1 MTIFLRSGLWPLVAL
16 CAGLVGLGV
25 LEYRWTEELA
35 RAEQDRL
42 RAGMEAASVRFGDDL
57 SREMGRLVRAFR
69 PAPRSDAEDEQR
81 YARQVEEWKAEAA
94 EPGLLSSVLIA
105 RDEGG
110 SWQLRRLDG
119 DHLVDAEW
127 ASELQPIHDRLV
139 GRGVTR
145 VSPFVPEVP
154 ALVVGPYPPRP
165 PGPGLDAGE
174 RPPRPPRDDAVLI
187 LVLDTSILRS
197 AVLPTLAAHH
207 FADLDADVAVVS
219 GAGGDDV
226 IWSSRPGFPSGG
238 DRGDVVTALLAG
250 PPPFGGP
257 RRGGGS
263 RPSPGFGGLRPGR
276 PGTPPGSS
284 ETPLGSF
291 ETPLGSLRAPPGSS
305 EIPPVGMGAAPGP
318 PGARREAREAWRLV
332 VAHHA
337 GSLSAAV
344 AKTRARNLG
353 IGLGVL
359 ALLGGSAAFLAVAG
373 HRARAL
379 ARQQVTFVAAVSHEL
394 RTPLAAI
401 RSAGQNLADGVVSD
415 PEQVRRYGAMVQ
427 REGERLT
434 ALVEQTLELS
444 GMLGRGRSVRLEEV
458 DPARLVGEVLSEVR
472 PREPV
477 EVDVPSGLGPVIAD
491 GVALRSAL
499 RNLVDNALKHGAGRS
514 VAVHARMAGMAGGAR
529 ELQLVVEDGGPGVP
543 SGETEHLFEPFYR
556 GAAAREQG
564 VPGSGLGLSL
574 VRHVAEAHGG
584 RVSVG
589 AGPGGRGV
597 AFTLHLPLASVET
610 RG

>member
-1 MTIFLRSGLWPLVAL
+1 MRPLLRSGFLPLVAL

-25 LEYRWTEELA
+25 LEYRWTDELA

-42 RAGMEAASVRFGDDL
+42 RAGMEAASVRFGGDL
-57 SREMGRLVRAFR
+57 SREMGRLLRAFR
-69 PAPRSDAEDEQR
+69 PATWSATEDPIR

-94 EPGLLSSVLIA
+94 DPGLLSSVLIA
-105 RDEGG
+105 RDEAG

-119 DHLVDAEW
+119 DRFVDAEW
-127 ASELQPIHDRLV
+127 ASELQPIHDRLA
-139 GRGVTR
+139 GRDVTR
-145 VSPFVPEVP
+145 RNPGISPLVPEVP
-154 ALVVGPYPPRP
+154 ALVVGLYPSWPLG
-165 PGPGLDAGE
+165 PGPPAAE
-174 RPPRPPRDDAVLI
+174 RPPRRQREDAVLI
-187 LVLDTSILRS
+187 LVLDTSIFRS
-197 AVLPTLAAHH
+197 SLLPALAAHH
-207 FADLDADVAVVS
+207 FADLDADVAIVS
-219 GAGGDDV
+219 GSRGDDV
-226 IWSSRPGFPSGG
+226 IWSSRPGFPGSG

-250 PPPFGGP
+250 PSLFGGP
-257 RRGGGS
+257 RRGGGP
-263 RPSPGFGGLRPGR
+263 RLSPGFGGL
-276 PGTPPGSS
+276 PPGS
-284 ETPLGSF
+284 P
-291 ETPLGSLRAPPGSS
+291 RRPPGSP
-305 EIPPVGMGAAPGP
+305 EIPPGSLETPPGP
-318 PGARREAREAWRLV
+318 PGIRREAREAWRLV

-344 AKTRARNLG
+344 AKTRARNLA

-458 DPARLVGEVLSEVR
+458 DPAHLVGEVLSEVR

-477 EVDVPSGLGPVIAD
+477 EVDVPAGLGPVVAD

-499 RNLVDNALKHGAGRS
+499 RNLVDNALKHGEGQS

-543 SGETEHLFEPFYR
+543 TGETEHLFEPFYR
-556 GAAAREQG
+556 GAAARAQG

-574 VRHVAEAHGG
+574 VRRVAEAHGG
-584 RVSVG
+584 HVSVG

>member
-1 MTIFLRSGLWPLVAL
+1 MTPLLRSGFLPLVAL

-25 LEYRWTEELA
+25 LEYRWTDELA

-57 SREMGRLVRAFR
+57 SREMGRLLRAFR
-69 PAPRSDAEDEQR
+69 PATWSATEDPIR
-81 YARQVEEWKAEAA
+81 YARQVEEWKAEAVD
-94 EPGLLSSVLIA
+94 PGLLSSVLVA

-119 DHLVDAEW
+119 DRLVDAEW
-127 ASELQPIHDRLV
+127 VSELQPVHDRLA
-139 GRGVTR
+139 GRDVTR
-145 VSPFVPEVP
+145 RAPGISPFVPEVP
-154 ALVVGPYPPRP
+154 ALVVGLHPSWP
-165 PGPGLDAGE
+165 PGPGPPAAD
-174 RPPRPPRDDAVLI
+174 RPPRPQREDAVLI
-187 LVLDTSILRS
+187 LVLDTSIFRS
-197 AVLPTLAAHH
+197 SVLPALAAHH
-207 FADLDADVAVVS
+207 FADLDADVAIVS
-219 GAGGDDV
+219 GARGDDV
-226 IWSSRPGFPSGG
+226 IWSSRPGFPGSG

-250 PPPFGGP
+250 PSLFGGP
-257 RRGGGS
+257 RRGGGP
-263 RPSPGFGGLRPGR
+263 RLSPGFGGLPAGSSGR
-276 PGTPPGSS
+276 PPGSL
-284 ETPLGSF
+284 EIPPGNL
-291 ETPLGSLRAPPGSS
+291 EAPPGL
-305 EIPPVGMGAAPGP
+305 

-337 GSLSAAV
+337 GSLGAAV

-353 IGLGVL
+353 IGLGIL

-458 DPARLVGEVLSEVR
+458 DPAHLVGEVLSEVR

-477 EVDVPSGLGPVIAD
+477 EVDVPSGLGPVVAD

-499 RNLVDNALKHGAGRS
+499 RNLVDNALKHGAGQS
-514 VAVHARMAGMAGGAR
+514 VAVHARMAGMAGGPR

-543 SGETEHLFEPFYR
+543 SGEAEHLFEPFYR
-556 GAAAREQG
+556 GAAARQHG

-589 AGPGGRGV
+589 TGPGGRGV

-610 RG
+610 RA

>member
-1 MTIFLRSGLWPLVAL
+1 
-16 CAGLVGLGV
+16 
-25 LEYRWTEELA
+25 
-35 RAEQDRL
+35 
-42 RAGMEAASVRFGDDL
+42 
-57 SREMGRLVRAFR
+57 
-69 PAPRSDAEDEQR
+69 
-81 YARQVEEWKAEAA
+81 
-94 EPGLLSSVLIA
+94 
-105 RDEGG
+105 
-110 SWQLRRLDG
+110 
-119 DHLVDAEW
+119 
-127 ASELQPIHDRLV
+127 
-139 GRGVTR
+139 
-145 VSPFVPEVP
+145 
-154 ALVVGPYPPRP
+154 
-165 PGPGLDAGE
+165 
-174 RPPRPPRDDAVLI
+174 
-187 LVLDTSILRS
+187 
-197 AVLPTLAAHH
+197 
-207 FADLDADVAVVS
+207 
-219 GAGGDDV
+219 
-226 IWSSRPGFPSGG
+226 
-238 DRGDVVTALLAG
+238 
-250 PPPFGGP
+250 
-257 RRGGGS
+257 
-263 RPSPGFGGLRPGR
+263 
-276 PGTPPGSS
+276 
-284 ETPLGSF
+284 
-291 ETPLGSLRAPPGSS
+291 
-305 EIPPVGMGAAPGP
+305 MGAPPGP
-318 PGARREAREAWRLV
+318 PGARREAREAWRLI
-332 VAHHA
+332 VAHRA

-344 AKTRARNLG
+344 AKTRARNLA

-401 RSAGQNLADGVVSD
+401 RSAGQNLADGVVND

-458 DPARLVGEVLSEVR
+458 DPAHLVDEVLSEVR

-477 EVDVPSGLGPVIAD
+477 EVDVPPGLGPVVAD

-499 RNLVDNALKHGAGRS
+499 RNLVDNALKHGAGRG

-543 SGETEHLFEPFYR
+543 SGEAEHLFEPFYR

-610 RG
+610 R

>member
-1 MTIFLRSGLWPLVAL
+1 MMPLLRSGFLPLVAL
-16 CAGLVGLGV
+16 CGGLVGLGV
-25 LEYRWTEELA
+25 LEYRWTDELA

-42 RAGMEAASVRFGDDL
+42 RAGMDAASVRFGDDL
-57 SREMGRLVRAFR
+57 SREMGRLLRAFR
-69 PAPRSDAEDEQR
+69 PATWSATEDPIR
-81 YARQVEEWKAEAA
+81 YARQMEEWKAEAA
-94 EPGLLSSVLIA
+94 DPGLLSSVLIA

-119 DHLVDAEW
+119 DRLVDAEW
-127 ASELQPIHDRLV
+127 ASELQPIHDRLA
-139 GRGVTR
+139 GRDVTR
-145 VSPFVPEVP
+145 RAPGISPFVPEVP
-154 ALVVGPYPPRP
+154 ALVVGLHPSWPSGPDPPAA
-165 PGPGLDAGE
+165 D
-174 RPPRPPRDDAVLI
+174 RPPRPQWEDAVLI
-187 LVLDTSILRS
+187 LVLDTSIFRS
-197 AVLPTLAAHH
+197 SVLPALAAHH
-207 FADLDADVAVVS
+207 FADLDADVAIVS
-219 GAGGDDV
+219 GARGDDV
-226 IWSSRPGFPSGG
+226 IWSSRPGFPGSGG
-238 DRGDVVTALLAG
+238 RGDVVTALLAG
-250 PPPFGGP
+250 PSLFGGP
-257 RRGGGS
+257 RRGGGP
-263 RPSPGFGGLRPGR
+263 RLSPGFGGL
-276 PGTPPGSS
+276 PPGSLGRPAGS
-284 ETPLGSF
+284 LETQPGSLETP
-291 ETPLGSLRAPPGSS
+291 
-305 EIPPVGMGAAPGP
+305 PGP
-318 PGARREAREAWRLV
+318 PGVRREAREVWRLV
-332 VAHHA
+332 VTHHA

-458 DPARLVGEVLSEVR
+458 DPAHLVGQVLSEVR

-477 EVDVPSGLGPVIAD
+477 EVDVPSGLGPVVAD

-499 RNLVDNALKHGAGRS
+499 RNLVDNALKHGAGQS

-543 SGETEHLFEPFYR
+543 SGEAEHLFEPFYR

>member
-1 MTIFLRSGLWPLVAL
+1 MTPLLRSGFLPLVAL

-25 LEYRWTEELA
+25 LEYRWTDELA

-69 PAPRSDAEDEQR
+69 PAPWSAAEDQQR

-119 DHLVDAEW
+119 DRLVDAEW
-127 ASELQPIHDRLV
+127 ASELQPINDRLA

-154 ALVVGPYPPRP
+154 ALVVGPYPRP

-174 RPPRPPRDDAVLI
+174 RPPRDDAVLI

-219 GAGGDDV
+219 GAGGEDV
-226 IWSSRPGFPSGG
+226 IWSSRSDFPSRG

-276 PGTPPGSS
+276 PGTPPGK
-284 ETPLGSF
+284 L
-291 ETPLGSLRAPPGSS
+291 
-305 EIPPVGMGAAPGP
+305 
-318 PGARREAREAWRLV
+318 
-332 VAHHA
+332 
-337 GSLSAAV
+337 
-344 AKTRARNLG
+344 
-353 IGLGVL
+353 
-359 ALLGGSAAFLAVAG
+359 
-373 HRARAL
+373 
-379 ARQQVTFVAAVSHEL
+379 
-394 RTPLAAI
+394 
-401 RSAGQNLADGVVSD
+401 
-415 PEQVRRYGAMVQ
+415 
-427 REGERLT
+427 
-434 ALVEQTLELS
+434 
-444 GMLGRGRSVRLEEV
+444 
-458 DPARLVGEVLSEVR
+458 
-472 PREPV
+472 
-477 EVDVPSGLGPVIAD
+477 
-491 GVALRSAL
+491 
-499 RNLVDNALKHGAGRS
+499 
-514 VAVHARMAGMAGGAR
+514 
-529 ELQLVVEDGGPGVP
+529 
-543 SGETEHLFEPFYR
+543 
-556 GAAAREQG
+556 
-564 VPGSGLGLSL
+564 
-574 VRHVAEAHGG
+574 
-584 RVSVG
+584 
-589 AGPGGRGV
+589 
-597 AFTLHLPLASVET
+597 
-610 RG
+610 